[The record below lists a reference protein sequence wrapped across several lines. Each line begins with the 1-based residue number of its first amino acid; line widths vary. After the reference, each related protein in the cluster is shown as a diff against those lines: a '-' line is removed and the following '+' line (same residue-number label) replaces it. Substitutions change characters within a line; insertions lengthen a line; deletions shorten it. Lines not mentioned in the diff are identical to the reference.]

1 MPDFIILIP
10 PILVLVVAIVWKN
23 VIAAL
28 FTGIISAALIAKH
41 YSLIDALKLSFYRI
55 FQETHLNKLIT
66 GDGSPDH
73 LYTFLF
79 LIALGIIISLI
90 THTGGITAYTNIIQ
104 KKINNKKQTQT
115 TSFLLSILFFI
126 DDYLNSLTV
135 GCIMRPLT
143 DRFNIP
149 RAKLAF
155 LIDSMSSPLCV
166 LIPATSW
173 VAMIITNLQ
182 SAGIQETTASEIY
195 GDPFAVYLKSIPFM
209 FYPILVIISAFF
221 IVRKNISYGPMYR
234 QEQIAELTGNL
245 FGGKPAI
252 QLRMGQSCPA
262 GSPLDFFIPIGTFI
276 LSVIVLILF
285 SGDWIGFGGVRSLV
299 SAFQEAN
306 IFYAL
311 CFSSIIT
318 LLLSLSLFFYQK
330 KITTTGLKEVI
341 IEGFFLMKNSLI
353 VLLLAWTLSTML
365 KSDLQTGEYLAHL
378 LLGMMPSY
386 LLALTIFLTSTAI
399 ASSTGSAWGTVMIM
413 MPLSIPMVIA
423 YTQGSIPFNLTS
435 IPLLYPTLGAMLS
448 GAIAGGHI
456 SPISD
461 STVMSSTSAG
471 SYHLDHLTT
480 QIPYILPAF
489 IGTIVA
495 CVLSGIF
502 ASYQLLSAIGSL
514 AIALVITLSLL
525 MFKNQ
530 NK

>member
-1 MPDFIILIP
+1 MPDFIVLIP
-10 PILVLVVAIVWKN
+10 PILVLIIAIVWKN

-28 FTGIISAALIAKH
+28 FTGIISAALIAKN
-41 YSLIDALKLSFYRI
+41 YSFIGALKLSFYRI
-55 FQETHLNKLIT
+55 FQETHLDKLISNE
-66 GDGSPDH
+66 GSPDH
-73 LYTFLF
+73 LFTFLF
-79 LIALGIIISLI
+79 LVALGIIISLI

-104 KKINNKKQTQT
+104 KKITNKKQTQT
-115 TSFLLSILFFI
+115 TSFLLSLLFFI

-135 GCIMRPLT
+135 GCIMRPLA
-143 DRFNIP
+143 DKFSIP

-155 LIDSMSSPLCV
+155 LIDSMSSPMCV

-182 SAGIQETTASEIY
+182 SAGIQESANAEIF
-195 GDPFAVYLKSIPFM
+195 GDPFAVYLRSIPFM

-221 IVRKNISYGPMYR
+221 IVRKNISFGPMFQ

-252 QLRMGQSCPA
+252 QLRIGQSCST
-262 GSPLDFFIPIGTFI
+262 GSSLDFFIPIGTFI
-276 LSVIVLILF
+276 ISVFLLILF
-285 SGDWIGFGGVRSLV
+285 SGGWSGFGGYRPLIQ
-299 SAFQEAN
+299 AFQEAN

-311 CFSSIIT
+311 CLGSIIT
-318 LLLSLSLFFYQK
+318 LLFSLCLFFYQGK
-330 KITTTGLKEVI
+330 LTTSGLKEVI

-365 KSDLQTGEYLAHL
+365 KSDLHTGEYLAHL
-378 LLGMMPSY
+378 LLKMMPSY
-386 LLALTIFLTSTAI
+386 MLALTIFLTSTAI

-423 YTQGSIPFNLTS
+423 YTQGSIPFS
-435 IPLLYPTLGAMLS
+435 PEMIPLLYPILGAMLS

-489 IGTIVA
+489 IGTIIA
-495 CVLSGIF
+495 CILSGIF
-502 ASYQLLSAIGSL
+502 ASYGLLAAFASL
-514 AIALVITLSLL
+514 IVALFITLGLL
-525 MFKNQ
+525 LFKDQ